1 MPQLRRLVLLPQLD
15 IGGAIRVAAH
25 GAQLAAQLYGS
36 GETLLLCTDGTN
48 RQAVDWFAGA
58 GQIYGLQDDPLLE
71 LNTEEAQLL
80 VAQLISGLRPAQVLL
95 ANSAAG
101 WGALTR

>member
-1 MPQLRRLVLLPQLD
+1 M
-15 IGGAIRVAAH
+15 
-25 GAQLAAQLYGS
+25 AAQLYGS